1 MTRTTTTTTTTRW
14 MWRRESS
21 DERVP
26 YASMPSLRG
35 GGRPTIPSYR
45 STSSPSALRLSE
57 NGHPSEISA
66 SSFELASHSRGATPR
81 VCAARHRRHVMAGD
95 DSDSDDILMSEDATN
110 WMSVGKGVNP
120 LAEIARITG
129 RTPRTEDRKRNAT
142 NTPANTEDRLTNM
155 FEGPDHVERTNHTT
169 RRLLS
174 LRPTTGNPFIPHL
187 TVAEVFFGRVT
198 VFVLRQVADGCQ
210 NLLQVVVQSDTS
222 GRVNRGRH
230 SLRTRPAC

>member
-1 MTRTTTTTTTTRW
+1 MWASDEAGAGASSRRMTRTTTRTTTTRW

-21 DERVP
+21 DERVRC
-26 YASMPSLRG
+26 ASMPSFVG

-142 NTPANTEDRLTNM
+142 NTPANTEST
-155 FEGPDHVERTNHTT
+155 
-169 RRLLS
+169 
-174 LRPTTGNPFIPHL
+174 IP
-187 TVAEVFFGRVT
+187 A
-198 VFVLRQVADGCQ
+198 
-210 NLLQVVVQSDTS
+210 
-222 GRVNRGRH
+222 
-230 SLRTRPAC
+230 RPAFTPCGGGIGGVGGVVGRADPADPADPRRQRRGQQQSRGGCRQ